1 MRWLDKL
8 PLVPLALGAL
18 VLGLAPL
25 LPEPHLWR
33 KFAMLA
39 HGQLHRA
46 IDAADLIMHAS
57 LPILLML
64 KVARMIWI
72 KGGRG

>member
-1 MRWLDKL
+1 MMRWLDKL

-25 LPEPHLWR
+25 VPEPHLWS
-33 KFAMLA
+33 KLVMLA

-46 IDAADLIMHAS
+46 IDIGDLMMHAS
-57 LPILLML
+57 LPVILIL
-64 KVARMIWI
+64 KIVRMMRI
-72 KGGRG
+72 KGNG